1 MKRQSSRLLLSPDV
15 SSLSHTVNFHG
26 ISILYMKMYVFM
38 EGWNGEGGGND
49 VQVREDMGKPMADS
63 C

>member
-1 MKRQSSRLLLSPDV
+1 MANK
-15 SSLSHTVNFHG
+15 
-26 ISILYMKMYVFM
+26 YMKMYVFM